1 MPNTHKQASVSIH
14 YLNIIKNALERM
26 GQQNPSLNQLTENL
40 SEQEYYFNRVPLQVL
55 QDAWSQA
62 ENVTGDPIIGLHV
75 GEKIH
80 PHDYGLLGQIM
91 MNCENIAEALERILS
106 VEFIINNLFVSKV
119 IEENGLAVNRIY
131 SQQYEAE
138 SIRHII
144 EQDISALINIGIF
157 VMNKDF
163 SDDNRPLEIHF
174 RHKAAGDVKE
184 YERILKTKV
193 LFEQEHNQAIFPPL
207 VLASPIYNPNPRI
220 AKLLNEELQQLLLE
234 VENQDSLTLR
244 LWRHFQSHENSGS
257 LDIEGIAKQFNITA
271 RTLQRRL
278 QQEGTSFQ
286 DELKDF
292 RTQQAKSL
300 LTNKDLSIS
309 EIAFKM
315 GFNDNSA
322 FHKAFK
328 RWTGQTPKEFQSSTL
343 IF

>member
-1 MPNTHKQASVSIH
+1 
-14 YLNIIKNALERM
+14 M
-26 GQQNPSLNQLTENL
+26 GFNSPDIEQLTQRF
-40 SEQEYYFNRVPLQVL
+40 SEQEYYFNRVPLDTL
-55 QDAWSQA
+55 NNAWQSA
-62 ENVTGDPIIGLHV
+62 EAITQDPIIGLHV

-91 MNCENIAEALERILS
+91 MNCANIAQALEKILS

-119 IEENGLAVNRIY
+119 IEENGYAVNRIY

-163 SDDNRPLEIHF
+163 ADHNRPIEIHF
-174 RHKAAGDVKE
+174 RHKPAGDIKE

-193 LFEQEHNQAIFPPL
+193 LFEQEYNQAIFPPA
-207 VLASPIYNPNPRI
+207 VLESTIYNPNPRI
-220 AKLLNEELQQLLLE
+220 AELLNDELQQLLHE
-234 VENQDSLTLR
+234 VENKDALTLR
-244 LWRHFQSHENSGS
+244 LWRYFQNSEAS
-257 LDIEGIAKQFNITA
+257 VELDIESIAQQFNITA

-286 DELKDF
+286 DELKYY
-292 RTQQAKSL
+292 RTQQAKQFLNANS
-300 LTNKDLSIS
+300 LSIS
-309 EIAFKM
+309 EIAFEM

-328 RWTGQTPKEFQSSTL
+328 RWTGLTPKEFQSSRKY
-343 IF
+343 